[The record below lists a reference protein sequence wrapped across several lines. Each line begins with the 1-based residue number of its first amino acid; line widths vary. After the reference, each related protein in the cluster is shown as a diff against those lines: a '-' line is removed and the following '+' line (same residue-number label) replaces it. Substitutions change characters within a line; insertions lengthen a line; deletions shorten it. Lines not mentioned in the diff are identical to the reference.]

1 MKLYLH
7 CMQCTI
13 ESHGLINNKVEVEYN
28 EEGYYYFECPNGH
41 KNFVILQELK
51 FETLFQIG
59 AHAIYD
65 GYYREAVSSFTSS
78 VERFY
83 EFCVNV
89 FCRKHNVPIESFY
102 ECTKFCST
110 SSERQFGS
118 FLFLYLIE
126 FGDVPFSKK
135 VDDKWRTYRN
145 NVIHNGQIPT
155 KAEAIEYGDYIRKLI
170 IATMIKLKEKYSKE
184 IQEIIF
190 DNIKSRSEQNKYKCN
205 TTTMCNTNIISLANG
220 ELEKSLEE
228 DFISKIESMKK
239 LEYGMAIH

>member
-7 CMQCTI
+7 CMQCSMETY
-13 ESHGLINNKVEVEYN
+13 GLDRNKVEVEYN

-41 KNFVILQELK
+41 KNFVVLQELK

-78 VERFY
+78 LERFY
-83 EFCVNV
+83 EFCVQV
-89 FCRKHNVPIESFY
+89 FCRNHNVQIEKFR
-102 ECTKFCST
+102 ECTKFYNT

-126 FGDVPFSKK
+126 FGETPFSKK

-170 IATMIKLKEKYSKE
+170 LSTMIKLKEKYSKE

-190 DNIKSRSEQNKYKCN
+190 DNLKFRTDNN
-205 TTTMCNTNIISLANG
+205 TYGCRVTTMCNPNIISLVDG

-228 DFISKIESMKK
+228 DFISKIEFMKK